1 MAPKL
6 QYRES
11 TMRDDVVADSGE
23 QDKISRF
30 TVLGYVV
37 ESLTRMKSA
46 FSGIV
51 ETALYNVK
59 SEFTSKLQYIGHS
72 K

>member
-1 MAPKL
+1 MDQKL

-11 TMRDDVVADSGE
+11 TMRDDVVADTGE
-23 QDKISRF
+23 QEKISRF

-46 FSGIV
+46 FSGLVVIYTLAV
-51 ETALYNVK
+51 DY
-59 SEFTSKLQYIGHS
+59 
-72 K
+72 

>member
-1 MAPKL
+1 
-6 QYRES
+6 
-11 TMRDDVVADSGE
+11 MRDDVVADSGE

-46 FSGIV
+46 FSGV
-51 ETALYNVK
+51 VGNFKFLSTY
-59 SEFTSKLQYIGHS
+59 F
-72 K
+72 